1 MPAPLGVIA
10 GNGQLPFE
18 VLRAA
23 RDRGLEVAVAAIE
36 ANTDPAIESLASGP
50 FTWVA
55 AGELERL
62 IAFLKGSGA
71 RQVVFAGGITKPE
84 LLRDPAALR
93 PDARAL
99 GLLARLVDRG
109 DDAILRAVAGELE
122 AEGLEVIASTVHLGE
137 RLTPAGPLTACPV
150 DPRMSSDL
158 ELGLRVSRALGVHD
172 VGQSVVV
179 KEGTVLAVEAVEGT
193 DAAIRRG
200 AGIGGAGA
208 VVVKASKPGQD
219 LRFDVPAI
227 GPETIEVALE
237 AKLAAIGLEAGRTIV
252 LEREQTLTAAE
263 RAGIAVV
270 GLRTRDP

>member
-1 MPAPLGVIA
+1 MPVPLGVIA

-50 FTWVA
+50 FTWLA

-62 IAFLKGSGA
+62 IAFLKSSGA

-122 AEGLEVIASTVHLGE
+122 A
-137 RLTPAGPLTACPV
+137 
-150 DPRMSSDL
+150 
-158 ELGLRVSRALGVHD
+158 
-172 VGQSVVV
+172 
-179 KEGTVLAVEAVEGT
+179 
-193 DAAIRRG
+193 
-200 AGIGGAGA
+200 
-208 VVVKASKPGQD
+208 
-219 LRFDVPAI
+219 
-227 GPETIEVALE
+227 
-237 AKLAAIGLEAGRTIV
+237 
-252 LEREQTLTAAE
+252 
-263 RAGIAVV
+263 
-270 GLRTRDP
+270 

>member
-10 GNGQLPFE
+10 GNGRLPFE

-36 ANTDPAIESLASGP
+36 ANTDPAIESLANGP

-122 AEGLEVIASTVHLGE
+122 SEGLEVVASTVHLGE

-150 DPRMSSDL
+150 DPRMTSDL
-158 ELGLRVSRALGVHD
+158 ELGLRVAHALGVHD

-193 DAAIRRG
+193 DASIRRG

-227 GPETIEVALE
+227 GPATIEVAVE
-237 AKLAAIGLEAGRTIV
+237 AELAAIGLEAGRTIV
-252 LEREQTLTAAE
+252 LEREQTLPAAE
-263 RAGIAVV
+263 RAGIAVI
-270 GLRTRDP
+270 GLRIQEP

>member
-62 IAFLKGSGA
+62 IAFLKSSGA

-122 AEGLEVIASTVHLGE
+122 AEGLEVVASTVHLGE
-137 RLTPAGPLTACPV
+137 RLTAAGPLTACPV
-150 DPRMSSDL
+150 DPRMASDL
-158 ELGLRVSRALGVHD
+158 ELGLRVCRALGVHD

-208 VVVKASKPGQD
+208 VVVKAAKPGQD

-237 AKLAAIGLEAGRTIV
+237 AELAAIGLEAGRTIV
-252 LEREQTLTAAE
+252 LEREQTLSAAE

>member
-1 MPAPLGVIA
+1 MAVPLGVIA
-10 GNGQLPFE
+10 GNGRLPFE

-23 RDRGLEVAVAAIE
+23 RERGLDVAVAAIE
-36 ANTDPAIESLASGP
+36 GNTDADIESHATGP
-50 FTWVA
+50 FTWLA

-71 RQVVFAGGITKPE
+71 REVIFAGGVTKPE

-109 DDAILRAVAGELE
+109 DDAILRAVAAELE
-122 AEGLEVIASTVHLGE
+122 SEGLRVVASTVHLGD
-137 RLTPAGPLTACPV
+137 RLTPAGPLTPCPL

-158 ELGLRVSRALGVHD
+158 ALGLRVAHGLGLHD

-193 DAAIRRG
+193 DLVIRRG
-200 AGIGGAGA
+200 AELGGAGA
-208 VVVKASKPGQD
+208 VVVKAAKPGQD

-227 GPETIEVALE
+227 GPATIEVARAAE
-237 AKLAAIGLEAGRTIV
+237 LAAIGLEEGRTIV
-252 LEREQTLTAAE
+252 LERERTLEAAE

-270 GLRTRDP
+270 GLVADGA